1 MINEICDKL
10 DEDYGDSDYE
20 IRNDRT
26 NFEVNSRTHQVKSE
40 TCQVK

>member
-1 MINEICDKL
+1 MIKEICDKL

-26 NFEVNSRTHQVKSE
+26 NFEVKSGTRQVKSE